1 MTPAQF
7 DAVRI
12 EDELRNYLL
21 DWPSLAQRHPAQAR
35 QILRKLLPRRIQV
48 WREVCGNEKRYR
60 FEGEAAVGRFF
71 SELVG
76 VKRSGVPSWVGHPTE
91 RPLSFAIALLV
102 EAAGAIGCPS
112 PPAGTI
118 SPRRSALP
126 VRGPSTSASMT
137 TRTPLKSFC
146 V

>member
-71 SELVG
+71 SALVG
-76 VKRSGVPSWVGHPTE
+76 VKRSGVPNGIRHTTE
-91 RPLSFAIALLV
+91 RPLSFAIDLLV
-102 EAAGAIGCPS
+102 EAA
-112 PPAGTI
+112 
-118 SPRRSALP
+118 
-126 VRGPSTSASMT
+126 
-137 TRTPLKSFC
+137 
-146 V
+146 

>member
-1 MTPAQF
+1 MHEGEERRTKVQVELTALDGMTPAQF

-12 EDELRNYLL
+12 EDELRSYLV

-76 VKRSGVPSWVGHPTE
+76 VNKVWCPQRDPSHHG
-91 RPLSFAIALLV
+91 
-102 EAAGAIGCPS
+102 AAS
-112 PPAGTI
+112 QL
-118 SPRRSALP
+118 RH
-126 VRGPSTSASMT
+126 
-137 TRTPLKSFC
+137 
-146 V
+146 